1 MRKITVVPH
10 NPEWAG
16 EFERIKSELTRALGG
31 LALAVEHVGSTSV
44 TGLYAKPV
52 IDIDIVIDNNTFQAV
67 ESRLNGIGYS
77 HIGDLGIHGREAFGY
92 ENKPHLM
99 EHHLY
104 VCEKDAD
111 ELTRHLAL
119 RDFLRV
125 SEEYRDKYS
134 RVKLEMAEKFP
145 HNIDAYIDG
154 KQPLILE
161 IYAKRGLDI
170 TYKDSC

>member
-1 MRKITVVPH
+1 
-10 NPEWAG
+10 
-16 EFERIKSELTRALGG
+16 
-31 LALAVEHVGSTSV
+31 
-44 TGLYAKPV
+44 
-52 IDIDIVIDNNTFQAV
+52 
-67 ESRLNGIGYS
+67 
-77 HIGDLGIHGREAFGY
+77 
-92 ENKPHLM
+92 M

-125 SEEYRDKYS
+125 SEVYRDKYS

-145 HNIDAYIDG
+145 HNIDAYING